1 MGCYL
6 FMMVRI
12 NDRDHTAVH
21 VQEILTEYG
30 CCVRMRLGL
39 HDEGTNNVCMPSGV
53 LILQL
58 CTEKAKAK
66 ELETKLN
73 AVENVS
79 AQLVDLA

>member
-12 NDRDHTAVH
+12 NDRDHTAVR

-30 CCVRMRLGL
+30 CSVRMRLGL

-66 ELETKLN
+66 ELEAKRN